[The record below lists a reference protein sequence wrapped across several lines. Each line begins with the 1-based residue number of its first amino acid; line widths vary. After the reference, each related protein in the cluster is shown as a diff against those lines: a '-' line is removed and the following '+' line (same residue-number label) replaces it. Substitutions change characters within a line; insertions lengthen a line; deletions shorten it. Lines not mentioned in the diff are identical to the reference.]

1 MRTSAEQWAK
11 RVRAWGESGATG
23 VQFAK
28 SIGCRV
34 SALYSWKS
42 ELARRSAK
50 SVTAPRAER
59 PKITLARVLRREDSP
74 QGVLEIRVGKAVVAL
89 RRGFDPILL
98 RQVLSALE
106 ADRP

>member
-1 MRTSAEQWAK
+1 MRTSAEEWTE
-11 RVRAWGESGATG
+11 RVRAWRESGVTG
-23 VQFAK
+23 EEFAK

-50 SVTAPRAER
+50 SVTAPRAEL
-59 PKITLARVLRREDSP
+59 PKVTLARVLRCEDPTRE
-74 QGVLEIRVGKAVVAL
+74 VCEVRVGKAVIAL

-98 RQVLSALE
+98 REVLSALE
-106 ADRP
+106 AGRP

>member
-1 MRTSAEQWAK
+1 MRTSAEQWAE

-23 VQFAK
+23 EEFAK

-42 ELARRSAK
+42 KLARRSGK
-50 SVTAPRAER
+50 SVTAPRVQL
-59 PKITLARVLRREDSP
+59 PKITLARVLRREDSLRETCE
-74 QGVLEIRVGKAVVAL
+74 VRVGDAVIAL

-98 RQVLSALE
+98 REVLSALE
-106 ADRP
+106 AGRP